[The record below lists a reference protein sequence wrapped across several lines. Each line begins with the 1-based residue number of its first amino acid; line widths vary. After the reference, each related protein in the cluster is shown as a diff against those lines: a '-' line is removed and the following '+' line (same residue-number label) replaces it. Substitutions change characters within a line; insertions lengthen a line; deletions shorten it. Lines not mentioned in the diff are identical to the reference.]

1 VTAALKIHIA
11 LLTMR
16 FRQCSDFCV
25 SKKHTWL
32 VSGLQMR
39 HRFLIPIQTSFSV
52 TSLTVE
58 EFQALLPTFE
68 KCYQL
73 LLPPKP
79 KLTKKKKQRA
89 SGGGRKAKLSD
100 ISDKL
105 LFILAYQKTS
115 PLQTMHGLSFGLS
128 QGRVNYWVHRLLPVL
143 QMSLSELGMKPERD
157 GGRVAGLIEASEG
170 GANLSLDAAERL
182 LQRPLNDAKQR
193 AKYSGKKKTH
203 TDKNLLLVNEN
214 TKKVVYLSETVEG
227 KMHEKKLADESK
239 ISYPKNA
246 SLTQDT
252 GFQGYQPKG
261 VLVQQPKKRSEDKN

>member
-1 VTAALKIHIA
+1 MLRYVELKEKP
-11 LLTMR
+11 R
-16 FRQCSDFCV
+16 E
-25 SKKHTWL
+25 
-32 VSGLQMR
+32 
-39 HRFLIPIQTSFSV
+39 FLSV
-52 TSLTVE
+52 TSLTDE

-73 LLPPKP
+73 SSPLKPKP
-79 KLTKKKKQRA
+79 TKKHNQRA
-89 SGGGRKAKLSD
+89 KGGGRKSKLSD

-115 PLQTMHGLSFGLS
+115 PLQTMHGLHFGLS

-143 QMSLSELGMKPERD
+143 QMSLSEMGMKPERN
-157 GGRVAGLIEASEG
+157 GEQVAKTIEASEG
-170 GANLSLDAAERL
+170 GANLSIDAAERL
-182 LQRPLNDAKQR
+182 LQRPVNEDKQR

-203 TDKNLLLVNEN
+203 TDKNVLLVNEN

-227 KMHEKKLADESK
+227 KKHDKKLADESK

-261 VLVQQPKKRSEDKN
+261 VLVQQPKKKSEDKN